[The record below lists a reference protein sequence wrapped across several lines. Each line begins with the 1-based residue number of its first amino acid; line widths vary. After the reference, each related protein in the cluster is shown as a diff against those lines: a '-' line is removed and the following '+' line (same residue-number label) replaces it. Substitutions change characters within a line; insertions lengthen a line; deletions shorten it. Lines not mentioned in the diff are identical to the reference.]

1 MLIAS
6 DNTNAHLT
14 IIPIDRVDNS
24 LRYNNTLDLT
34 NVHFVSDTY
43 HTNIVSAFITTARE
57 MFITVQPFGLNETNS
72 GIISKILLSREEPNI
87 RYQPV
92 ARRALFYSGAIN
104 CYTHNSEVA
113 YFGTNM
119 GNIVRVNLTNTFG
132 EEDAA
137 KTLALPI
144 NDQEP
149 GMFNMPVF
157 DSIALS
163 QDNKTLIATVSW
175 WGMIAKLDLTR
186 KYF

>member
-1 MLIAS
+1 
-6 DNTNAHLT
+6 
-14 IIPIDRVDNS
+14 
-24 LRYNNTLDLT
+24 
-34 NVHFVSDTY
+34 
-43 HTNIVSAFITTARE
+43 
-57 MFITVQPFGLNETNS
+57 
-72 GIISKILLSREEPNI
+72 
-87 RYQPV
+87 
-92 ARRALFYSGAIN
+92 
-104 CYTHNSEVA
+104 
-113 YFGTNM
+113 M

-186 KYF
+186 KYFLSNVLTFLESFEDDPPVPAGPVLTALWVILGLSIATFILAGILIAGFLLYRARKPGYTNI